1 MSIMGRSVPVASG
14 PKHQVSVAGGQALH
28 RVLHPRDE
36 QVLSILAP
44 DNDDTD
50 DDKCVSSSH
59 VRSPVFGRGAQVI
72 AQLVG
77 VVGVEE
83 DLGGRH
89 DVRQHVLPAH
99 TLPPENVT

>member
-1 MSIMGRSVPVASG
+1 MGRSVPVASG

-44 DNDDTD
+44 DDNDDTD

-59 VRSPVFGRGAQVI
+59 VRCPVFGRGAQVI

-83 DLGGRH
+83 NLGGRH

-99 TLPPENVT
+99 TLPPEDVT

>member
-1 MSIMGRSVPVASG
+1 MGSSVPVACG
-14 PKHQVSVAGGQALH
+14 PIHQVSVTGSQALH

-36 QVLSILAP
+36 QVLCILAP
-44 DNDDTD
+44 DDNDIND
-50 DDKCVSSSH
+50 DDKFVSSSH

-83 DLGGRH
+83 DLGGCH

>member
-44 DNDDTD
+44 EYDNDSD
-50 DDKCVSSSH
+50 DNVLVTSLH
-59 VRSPVFGRGAQVI
+59 VRSPVLGRGA
-72 AQLVG
+72 
-77 VVGVEE
+77 
-83 DLGGRH
+83 
-89 DVRQHVLPAH
+89 
-99 TLPPENVT
+99 

>member
-1 MSIMGRSVPVASG
+1 MSVT
-14 PKHQVSVAGGQALH
+14 GGQALH
-28 RVLHPRDE
+28 CVLHPRDE

-99 TLPPENVT
+99 TLPPDLT